1 MPKQHVLFGRPV
13 PRVTFPLIAVGL
25 FAVFSLLFTLPSSI
39 PTGPNLSKFA
49 DLKASIPKFSG
60 TSTWRGRFNPFSPPS
75 HPPPRQ
81 KNDTLGEFSWYTNWK
96 WLTTPFSSTITLDE
110 NRSLL
115 PPLRARPP
123 IYCYYDITL
132 EKDQARRDAESALLL
147 TWRRAWWAQGFRP
160 IILSSAEAKNNPMYD
175 EVQKLKLE
183 PALETDFMKWLA
195 WENMNGGLLAH
206 HLLFPMGPY
215 QDPLLVFLRRGEY
228 PALTRWRDLDD
239 GLFAGPKTDIG
250 AAIKQALANPKL
262 GAAKDFVTTA
272 AVDKKDDVFSVETAA
287 PASLAFYSEK
297 NMGSKYGPVAK
308 AITEDR
314 AKGLGQLDRLVA
326 AHLQVSFQNVFSDGV
341 AVLKPLPL
349 PPRSVA
355 AMLQPAALVAAR
367 LAACLDS
374 PLPASCPPNRAAAAA
389 GCTPCSKGSLKVST
403 PERYSNATGVY
414 TVGTVAHPYTLQT
427 LSSGRAS
434 LDVHWLRR
442 RSVRDAFLGT
452 VMKGV
457 VPDAVS
463 SGARVLRFKDA
474 VAGEAGAGRAL
485 WIPAERDLPDDLE
498 WHFGFPLGNATAAGA
513 AAALVVVDGSGP
525 TTTTTTTT
533 NPSDP
538 SEVGLLD
545 KAKKIRF
552 SKEPADLAIRAAV
565 EAWNLADTEAWRFAR
580 AFVERSVVERR
591 KWEDEESKYAGGVGS
606 DKSRRESSA
615 GGGGGGALGRWLEKE

>member
-13 PRVTFPLIAVGL
+13 PRVSFLLLTVGV
-25 FAVFSLLFTLPSSI
+25 FAVFSLFFLPSSV

-49 DLKASIPKFSG
+49 DLKSSIPRLGG

-115 PPLRARPP
+115 PPLRTRPS

-132 EKDQARRDAESALLL
+132 EKDRARKEAESALLL

-183 PALETDFMKWLA
+183 PALETEFMKWLA

-215 QDPLLVFLRRGEY
+215 QDPLLEFLRRGEY
-228 PALTRWRDLDD
+228 PSLTRWKDLDD
-239 GLFAGPKTDIG
+239 GLFAGPKSEIG

-262 GAAKDFVTTA
+262 GAAKDFVSTA
-272 AVDKKDDVFSVETAA
+272 AVDKKEDVFSVESAA
-287 PASLAFYSEK
+287 PESLALYSEK
-297 NMGSKYGPVAK
+297 NMGSKYGAVAK

-314 AKGLGQLDRLVA
+314 AKGLGQLDRLVS

-341 AVLKPLPL
+341 AVLKPLP
-349 PPRSVA
+349 PPRSA

-374 PLPASCPPNRAAAAA
+374 PLPASCPPNRP
-389 GCTPCSKGSLKVST
+389 GCTPCGKGSLKVST

-427 LSSGRAS
+427 LSSGRGS
-434 LDVHWLRR
+434 LDVHWIRR
-442 RSVRDAFLGT
+442 HSVRDAFLGT
-452 VMKGV
+452 VMRGV
-457 VPDAVS
+457 VPDSVS

-498 WHFGFPLGNATAAGA
+498 WHFGFPLGNATAAEA
-513 AAALVVVDGSGP
+513 ASLVGGGPAGS
-525 TTTTTTTT
+525 
-533 NPSDP
+533 SDP
-538 SEVGLLD
+538 SEVGLLE

-591 KWEDEESKYAGGVGS
+591 KWEEEESKYAGGAGS
-606 DKSRRESSA
+606 EKNRRETA
-615 GGGGGGALGRWLEKE
+615 VGGTLGRWLEKE

>member
-13 PRVTFPLIAVGL
+13 PRITFLLVAVGL
-25 FAVFSLLFTLPSSI
+25 FAVFSLLFTLPSSV

-49 DLKASIPKFSG
+49 DLKSSIPRFSG

-96 WLTTPFSSTITLDE
+96 WLTTPFSSSVTLDE

-123 IYCYYDITL
+123 IYCYYDTTL
-132 EKDQARRDAESALLL
+132 DKDKARKEAESALLL

-160 IILSSAEAKNNPMYD
+160 IVLSSAEAKNNPLYD

-183 PALETDFMKWLA
+183 PALETEFMKWLA

-215 QDPLLVFLRRGEY
+215 QDPLLEFLRRGEY
-228 PALTRWRDLDD
+228 PTLTRWKGLDD
-239 GLFAGPKTDIG
+239 GLFAGPKNEID

-262 GAAKDFVTTA
+262 GAAKDFITTV
-272 AVDKKDDVFSVETAA
+272 AVDKKEDVFTVEGAT
-287 PASLAFYSEK
+287 PESLAWYSEK
-297 NMGSKYGPVAK
+297 AMSSKYGAVAK

-314 AKGLGQLDRLVA
+314 VKGLGQLDRLVA

-341 AVLKPLPL
+341 AVLRPL
-349 PPRSVA
+349 PPPRST
-355 AMLQPAALVAAR
+355 AMVQPAALVAAR

-374 PLPASCPPNRAAAAA
+374 PLPASCPPNRS
-389 GCTPCSKGSLKVST
+389 GCTPCKKGSLKVTT

-427 LSSGRAS
+427 LSSGKNS
-434 LDVHWLRR
+434 LDVPWIRR
-442 RSVRDAFLGT
+442 HSVRDAFLLA
-452 VMKGV
+452 VMRDV
-457 VPDAVS
+457 VSDSVS
-463 SGARVLRFKDA
+463 TGARVLRFKEA
-474 VAGEAGAGRAL
+474 VAGDSAAGRAL

-498 WHFGFPLGNATAAGA
+498 WHFGFPLGNATAAA
-513 AAALVVVDGSGP
+513 ATSLVGGGPGGS
-525 TTTTTTTT
+525 
-533 NPSDP
+533 SDP
-538 SEVGLLD
+538 SEAGLLD
-545 KAKKIRF
+545 RAKKIRF
-552 SKEPADLAIRAAV
+552 SKEPGDLTIRAAV

-591 KWEDEESKYAGGVGS
+591 KWEEEESKYAGGAGS
-606 DKSRRESSA
+606 DKNRRGSPAS
-615 GGGGGGALGRWLEKE
+615 GALGRWLEKI